1 MSRTPRRCG
10 PVTLITPVGSG
21 GSGEVW
27 LGRRDGDDDD
37 PRNLL
42 VVKRFSPS
50 IAVDIDDILD
60 SAQLVRGLD
69 LEHVSSVIDAG
80 VDDEQ
85 AWVASPWIDGLDV
98 RALLAQTCD
107 EGLDSDVAVL
117 IASDILRGLSA
128 LHACGLVH
136 RDVSPAN
143 VMLDRLGRAV
153 VVDLD
158 FVCRSGMAATET
170 VPGTV
175 AYMSP
180 EHAQGLPVD
189 ARADLYVWAIVAYEI
204 LIGDAFYGDL
214 GDGEV
219 LRLARTGG
227 YRPRRFSVLSPALQ
241 QVLLKALAPDPTDRF
256 TDATTLLSA
265 FTSSSSSSSSSSRPA
280 LAALVDKHA
289 GPTVHARG
297 SGRAG
302 AASPRLSPSSSSL
315 SCWRSCSLRAR
326 RRQPLA
332 TSPSMGHGPR
342 HARCDRHLCTR
353 HRLGRRF

>member
-158 FVCRSGMAATET
+158 FVCRSAAAGVVE
-170 VPGTV
+170 GT
-175 AYMSP
+175 
-180 EHAQGLPVD
+180 
-189 ARADLYVWAIVAYEI
+189 
-204 LIGDAFYGDL
+204 
-214 GDGEV
+214 
-219 LRLARTGG
+219 RT
-227 YRPRRFSVLSPALQ
+227 
-241 QVLLKALAPDPTDRF
+241 
-256 TDATTLLSA
+256 
-265 FTSSSSSSSSSSRPA
+265 
-280 LAALVDKHA
+280 
-289 GPTVHARG
+289 
-297 SGRAG
+297 
-302 AASPRLSPSSSSL
+302 
-315 SCWRSCSLRAR
+315 RS
-326 RRQPLA
+326 
-332 TSPSMGHGPR
+332 
-342 HARCDRHLCTR
+342 
-353 HRLGRRF
+353 HRSFH